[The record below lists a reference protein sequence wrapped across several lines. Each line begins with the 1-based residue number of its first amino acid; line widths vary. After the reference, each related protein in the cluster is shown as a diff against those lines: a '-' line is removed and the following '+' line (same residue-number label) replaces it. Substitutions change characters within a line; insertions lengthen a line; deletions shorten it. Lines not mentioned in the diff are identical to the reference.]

1 MKKNKP
7 NQNKTKIPHH
17 SFKTPRICWQ
27 FPEPCIIG
35 LPTLYISLEN
45 SKCVS
50 STSKSDHGTPQF
62 DQKFQIAPKTKQ
74 DGQCLIKNPHPNRQY
89 QQT

>member
-1 MKKNKP
+1 MKTT
-7 NQNKTKIPHH
+7 NQTKIKQKSHTIPLKHQG
-17 SFKTPRICWQ
+17 FAGN
-27 FPEPCIIG
+27 FG

-45 SKCVS
+45 SKYVS
-50 STSKSDHGTPQF
+50 YTSKSDHGTPQF